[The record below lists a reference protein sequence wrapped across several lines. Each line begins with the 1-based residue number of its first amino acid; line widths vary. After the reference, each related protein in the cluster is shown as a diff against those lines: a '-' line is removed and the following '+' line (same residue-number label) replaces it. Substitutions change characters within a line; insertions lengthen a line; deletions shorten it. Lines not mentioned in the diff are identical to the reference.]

1 LRKDYKHYYE
11 KNINLGVI
19 GMGNE
24 QIVKVVGIAL
34 SVIGMG
40 LNLASGILE
49 DKKMD
54 IKIAKEVSKHLRK
67 R

>member
-1 LRKDYKHYYE
+1 
-11 KNINLGVI
+11 
-19 GMGNE
+19 MGSE

-54 IKIAKEVSKHLRK
+54 IKIAKEVSKHLRNK
-67 R
+67 